1 LPPPRPLPMEQT
13 MTEQFTIEQ
22 LRELFKQVSYKSIR
36 NSIDKMNVGN
46 SSLH

>member
-1 LPPPRPLPMEQT
+1 MPPPRPLPMEQT

-22 LRELFKQVSYKSIR
+22 LREFFKQVSYKSIR
-36 NSIDKMNVGN
+36 NSIDKTNVRN